1 MSDQEDEQWLTRSM
15 HIAAFPELVPDIL
28 LGGQLKMNMFI
39 DCEYN
44 GMGGQLI
51 SIALVPESDQL
62 EPFYRELIIN
72 EPIEAWVNDN
82 VLPLL
87 NQTQFLQMGGIYAP
101 CSRANLQAD
110 LAMYL
115 KQYDSIHLI
124 SDWPDDIKYF
134 CDLLITGPG
143 TRIDTP
149 KLTMEIRRDLD
160 CVSEQPHNALADAIA
175 IREQW
180 KKINA
185 SYDL

>member
-1 MSDQEDEQWLTRSM
+1 MSDHDDEQWLTKSLYV
-15 HIAAFPELVPDIL
+15 ATFPELVPEVL
-28 LGGQLKMNMFI
+28 LGGKLNMNMFI

-51 SIALVPESDQL
+51 SIALVPEDEQL
-62 EPFYRELIIN
+62 EHFYRELVIN
-72 EPIEAWVNDN
+72 EPVESWVSDN

-87 NQTQFLQMGGIYAP
+87 NQSQFMQVGGIYAP
-101 CSRANLQAD
+101 CSRASLQAD

-115 KQYDSIHLI
+115 KQYDSIHVI
-124 SDWPDDIKYF
+124 ADWPDDIKYF

-149 KLTMEIRRDLD
+149 RLTMEIRRDLD

-180 KKINA
+180 KKVNTTH
-185 SYDL
+185 DL